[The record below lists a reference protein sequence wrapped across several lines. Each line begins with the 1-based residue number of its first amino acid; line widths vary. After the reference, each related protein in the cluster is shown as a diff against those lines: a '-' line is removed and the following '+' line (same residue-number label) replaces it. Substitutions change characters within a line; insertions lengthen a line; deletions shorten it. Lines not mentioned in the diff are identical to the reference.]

1 MCAQEL
7 GSVHELLQIDIKLLQ
22 DWPCHAMWPE
32 KHSEKPA
39 SELEAIPEEATG
51 NPADPCS
58 PANSLI
64 YMLGLEALGSSA
76 MAFTLGEPAFLLG

>member
-1 MCAQEL
+1 MYMSPYKF
-7 GSVHELLQIDIKLLQ
+7 GLLQ

-32 KHSEKPA
+32 KDSKKPA

-51 NPADPCS
+51 NPAEPCS

-76 MAFTLGEPAFLLG
+76 MASTLGEPTFLLG